1 VCEFGMV
8 SSTFKIDKLVPLSLN
23 NFPEM
28 VALKQVYGE
37 LSATERGRLEKLT
50 LTNAYEKYIAKSK
63 QRTVDQSR
71 QRSMATRAAAT
82 AADTAIAV
90 GQADKHAVP
99 SLAALSYQPSSQ
111 PARSGPS
118 HIVAILKEQKA
129 RYWVRWS
136 QPEGA
141 EEETWENKRFMETSE
156 AHREVVLTWRASRA
170 SVQPP
175 EIVDVVDMTEGGERR
190 QRR

>member
-1 VCEFGMV
+1 VGVRVSGSNPRKGACTNNLPCIVREVVSRHVGSGPKKTHHLYKVVCEFGMV

-71 QRSMATRAAAT
+71 QRSVATRAAAT
-82 AADTAIAV
+82 AADTAIAI
-90 GQADKHAVP
+90 GQADKHAAP
-99 SLAALSYQPSSQ
+99 SPAATSYQPSYQ
-111 PARSGPS
+111 PARSGP
-118 HIVAILKEQKA
+118 V
-129 RYWVRWS
+129 
-136 QPEGA
+136 
-141 EEETWENKRFMETSE
+141 T
-156 AHREVVLTWRASRA
+156 
-170 SVQPP
+170 
-175 EIVDVVDMTEGGERR
+175 
-190 QRR
+190 